1 MGYINSE
8 GAASYGI
15 CLVALPRRF
24 LGRFGTQ
31 PMILTEKRWYCIQYV
46 CVYIY
51 MHTHVSIYLH
61 MEAQDALKK
70 ASSNKNRWFL
80 TCSSKSRFSPFQRI
94 SYKST
99 MLGVVRI
106 FSRVAR

>member
-1 MGYINSE
+1 MFIWDISIDINSE

-15 CLVALPRRF
+15 CFLALPRRF

-31 PMILTEKRWYCIQYV
+31 PTILTEKRWYCIQYV

-70 ASSNKNRWFL
+70 RHPTKTDGF
-80 TCSSKSRFSPFQRI
+80 
-94 SYKST
+94 
-99 MLGVVRI
+99 
-106 FSRVAR
+106 